1 MTAYAYN
8 AWYPL
13 AWSRDIGREIVAR
26 RVLEEDLAVY
36 RTEEGAVAALE
47 DACPH
52 RLAPLSIGRLQGNAI
67 QCGYHGLTFDCSGR
81 CVHAPGMPRV
91 PESFRVRSFP
101 TAESMGMVWVWMG
114 DAEKADRS
122 QVFRLPQ
129 YDDPA
134 YSVVEGDALLVQAN
148 YLSLADN
155 LCDPTHVVYVHQTTL
170 ASAGR
175 EETRVQHERQ
185 GNKVVTWR
193 WVIDGPLIPIFEGLK
208 DFGGQCGPLAL
219 LPLPRAQHRGDRLRL
234 RPHRHRCARGQ
245 PGRLHPDV
253 RLPLHHAH
261 RPAQLHAALAVP
273 EELAGRPGRSTS
285 ACAATCAWPST
296 EDKRVLEAIQRNED
310 KPRQW
315 HRINLGLDGS
325 SIKMRRIVE
334 EMAAPATA
342 DALLPFRLQPIRH
355 KGLRHDPHAFRVRP
369 PAGGQPLPRRRAA
382 PPRRARS
389 RSARSTA
396 TRPCRKTWCPT
407 SRAGCWRRKKSM
419 PRAAC
424 WAAASWRPC
433 SATTTAT
440 PATRCAW
447 PRNCSRARRSTSS
460 RGVTLSHVGLALTDF
475 AKQKKIFFLASG
487 PPERQGGVGQ
497 RQPLHLPPAL
507 RHLCA
512 LPPR

>member
-52 RLAPLSIGRLQGNAI
+52 RLAPLTIGRLQGDAI

-91 PESFRVRSFP
+91 PESFRVRSYP

-134 YSVVEGDALLVQAN
+134 YSVVQGDPLLVQAN

-193 WVIDGPLIPIFEGLK
+193 WVIDGPLMPIFEGLK
-208 DFGGQCGPLAL
+208 DFGGNVDRWHYYHYHAPSIAVIDFGSARTGTGAPEGNRDDCIQMYACHFITPVDQ
-219 LPLPRAQHRGDRLRL
+219 RSCIQHWLCLKNSPADPVIDERLRSNL
-234 RPHRHRCARGQ
+234 RMAFQ
-245 PGRLHPDV
+245 
-253 RLPLHHAH
+253 
-261 RPAQLHAALAVP
+261 
-273 EELAGRPGRSTS
+273 
-285 ACAATCAWPST
+285 
-296 EDKRVLEAIQRNED
+296 EDKRMLEAIQRNED

-334 EMAAPATA
+334 EMAA
-342 DALLPFRLQPIRH
+342 
-355 KGLRHDPHAFRVRP
+355 GN
-369 PAGGQPLPRRRAA
+369 G
-382 PPRRARS
+382 
-389 RSARSTA
+389 
-396 TRPCRKTWCPT
+396 
-407 SRAGCWRRKKSM
+407 
-419 PRAAC
+419 
-424 WAAASWRPC
+424 
-433 SATTTAT
+433 
-440 PATRCAW
+440 
-447 PRNCSRARRSTSS
+447 
-460 RGVTLSHVGLALTDF
+460 
-475 AKQKKIFFLASG
+475 
-487 PPERQGGVGQ
+487 
-497 RQPLHLPPAL
+497 
-507 RHLCA
+507 
-512 LPPR
+512 

>member
-52 RLAPLSIGRLQGNAI
+52 RLAPLTIGRLQGDAI

-91 PESFRVRSFP
+91 PESFRVRSYP

-134 YSVVEGDALLVQAN
+134 YSVVQGDALLVQAN

-193 WVIDGPLIPIFEGLK
+193 WVIDGPLMPIFEGLK
-208 DFGGQCGPLAL
+208 DFGGNVDRWHYYHYHAPSIAVIDFGSARTGTGAPEGNRDDCIQMYACHFITPIDQ
-219 LPLPRAQHRGDRLRL
+219 RSCIQHWLCLKNSPADPVIDERLRSNL
-234 RPHRHRCARGQ
+234 RMAFQ
-245 PGRLHPDV
+245 
-253 RLPLHHAH
+253 
-261 RPAQLHAALAVP
+261 
-273 EELAGRPGRSTS
+273 
-285 ACAATCAWPST
+285 
-296 EDKRVLEAIQRNED
+296 EDKRMLEAIQRNED

-334 EMAAPATA
+334 EMAA
-342 DALLPFRLQPIRH
+342 
-355 KGLRHDPHAFRVRP
+355 GN
-369 PAGGQPLPRRRAA
+369 G
-382 PPRRARS
+382 
-389 RSARSTA
+389 
-396 TRPCRKTWCPT
+396 
-407 SRAGCWRRKKSM
+407 
-419 PRAAC
+419 
-424 WAAASWRPC
+424 
-433 SATTTAT
+433 
-440 PATRCAW
+440 
-447 PRNCSRARRSTSS
+447 
-460 RGVTLSHVGLALTDF
+460 
-475 AKQKKIFFLASG
+475 
-487 PPERQGGVGQ
+487 
-497 RQPLHLPPAL
+497 
-507 RHLCA
+507 
-512 LPPR
+512 

>member
-1 MTAYAYN
+1 MTAFAYN

-52 RLAPLSIGRLQGNAI
+52 RLAPLTIGWLQGDAI
-67 QCGYHGLTFDCSGR
+67 QCAYHGLTFDCSGR

-122 QVFRLPQ
+122 QVFHLPQ

-193 WVIDGPLIPIFEGLK
+193 WVIDGPLMPIFEGLK
-208 DFGGQCGPLAL
+208 DFGGNVDRWHYYHYHAPSIAVIDFGSARTGTGAPEGNRDDCIQMYACHFITPIDQ
-219 LPLPRAQHRGDRLRL
+219 RSCVQHWLCLKNSPADPVVDERLRSNL
-234 RPHRHRCARGQ
+234 RMAFN
-245 PGRLHPDV
+245 
-253 RLPLHHAH
+253 
-261 RPAQLHAALAVP
+261 
-273 EELAGRPGRSTS
+273 
-285 ACAATCAWPST
+285 

-315 HRINLGLDGS
+315 HRINLALDGS

-334 EMAAPATA
+334 EMAT
-342 DALLPFRLQPIRH
+342 
-355 KGLRHDPHAFRVRP
+355 GN
-369 PAGGQPLPRRRAA
+369 G
-382 PPRRARS
+382 
-389 RSARSTA
+389 
-396 TRPCRKTWCPT
+396 
-407 SRAGCWRRKKSM
+407 
-419 PRAAC
+419 
-424 WAAASWRPC
+424 
-433 SATTTAT
+433 
-440 PATRCAW
+440 
-447 PRNCSRARRSTSS
+447 
-460 RGVTLSHVGLALTDF
+460 
-475 AKQKKIFFLASG
+475 
-487 PPERQGGVGQ
+487 
-497 RQPLHLPPAL
+497 
-507 RHLCA
+507 
-512 LPPR
+512 

>member
-52 RLAPLSIGRLQGNAI
+52 RLAPLSIGRLQGDAI
-67 QCGYHGLTFDCSGR
+67 QCGYHGLTFECSGR

-91 PESFRVRSFP
+91 PESFRVRSYP

-114 DAEKADRS
+114 DADKADRS

-208 DFGGQCGPLAL
+208 DFGGNVDRWHYYHYHAPSIAVIDFGSARTGTGAPEGNRDDCIQMYACHFITPIDQ
-219 LPLPRAQHRGDRLRL
+219 RSCIQHWLGLKNSPADPTIDERLRSNL
-234 RPHRHRCARGQ
+234 RMAFQ
-245 PGRLHPDV
+245 
-253 RLPLHHAH
+253 
-261 RPAQLHAALAVP
+261 
-273 EELAGRPGRSTS
+273 
-285 ACAATCAWPST
+285 
-296 EDKRVLEAIQRNED
+296 EDKRMLEAIQRNED

-334 EMAAPATA
+334 EMAA
-342 DALLPFRLQPIRH
+342 
-355 KGLRHDPHAFRVRP
+355 GN
-369 PAGGQPLPRRRAA
+369 G
-382 PPRRARS
+382 
-389 RSARSTA
+389 
-396 TRPCRKTWCPT
+396 
-407 SRAGCWRRKKSM
+407 
-419 PRAAC
+419 
-424 WAAASWRPC
+424 
-433 SATTTAT
+433 
-440 PATRCAW
+440 
-447 PRNCSRARRSTSS
+447 
-460 RGVTLSHVGLALTDF
+460 
-475 AKQKKIFFLASG
+475 
-487 PPERQGGVGQ
+487 
-497 RQPLHLPPAL
+497 
-507 RHLCA
+507 
-512 LPPR
+512 